1 MSESILSKAHFHNE
15 EAAYKF
21 VETRLWPKGAVCPHC
36 GVIGGHYQINGK
48 STRVGLY
55 KCSDC
60 RKPFTVKM
68 GTIFQSS
75 HIPLRLWL
83 QAMFLISSSKKGVSS
98 NQLHRTLGITLKSAW
113 FMGHRIREAMKDGTL
128 NTFGTNGGAVEVDET
143 YIGRDPKK
151 KMTRGGNH
159 KQKVLSLVDRT
170 AGKSRSMVIDN
181 VRLKTLIPLIQANI
195 DPQSRVMTDDARHY
209 KSLKMLFAEHGFTK
223 HSNGQY
229 VSHYDKTIHTN
240 TVEGFF
246 SIFKRGMKGIY
257 QHCGHNHLNRYLAEF
272 DFRYNNRVK
281 HGVDDE
287 QRAEKLLLGVKG
299 KRLTYQ
305 TTH

>member
-1 MSESILSKAHFHNE
+1 
-15 EAAYKF
+15 
-21 VETRLWPKGAVCPHC
+21 
-36 GVIGGHYQINGK
+36 
-48 STRVGLY
+48 
-55 KCSDC
+55 
-60 RKPFTVKM
+60 
-68 GTIFQSS
+68 
-75 HIPLRLWL
+75 
-83 QAMFLISSSKKGVSS
+83 
-98 NQLHRTLGITLKSAW
+98 
-113 FMGHRIREAMKDGTL
+113 MGHRIREAMKDGTL

-151 KMTRGGNH
+151 KVARGGNH
-159 KQKVLSLVDRT
+159 KQKVLSLIDRT
-170 AGKSRSMVIDN
+170 ACKSRSMVIDN
-181 VRLKTLIPLIQANI
+181 VKLKTLIPLIQANV
-195 DPQSRVMTDDARHY
+195 DPQARVMTDDARHY
-209 KSLKMLFAEHGFTK
+209 KILNRLFAEHGFTK

-229 VSHYDKTIHTN
+229 VSHIDKSIHSN

-272 DFRYNNRVK
+272 DFRYNNRIK